1 MSKVEFFGKI
11 SGLRRAT
18 SELIP
23 AVFQFSQSI
32 FMLICEAMGMK
43 DHSL

>member
-18 SELIP
+18 LELIP
-23 AVFQFSQSI
+23 AIFQFSQSI
-32 FMLICEAMGMK
+32 IMLMCKALVMERG
-43 DHSL
+43 